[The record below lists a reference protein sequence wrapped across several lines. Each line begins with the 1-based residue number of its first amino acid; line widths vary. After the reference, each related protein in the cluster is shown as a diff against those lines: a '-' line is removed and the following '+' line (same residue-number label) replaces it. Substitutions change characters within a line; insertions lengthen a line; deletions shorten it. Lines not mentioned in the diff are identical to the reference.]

1 MIRLKRLVW
10 GFLSSLNV
18 NFYEKKKRKKKTQ
31 QKTHMNNNKKPSGII
46 NILADHNTKYKT
58 VKVTLATN

>member
-18 NFYEKKKRKKKTQ
+18 NFYEKKNVKKKTQ

-46 NILADHNTKYKT
+46 NILADHNTKYTT